1 MRHILRSR
9 AGAVCLALAVTAG
22 VAAAAFL
29 PHAGAAAV
37 PTRAA
42 VQSGVTVNSNGK
54 AAVDVSNLS
63 EGFVMVKYTGGR
75 QVRINVQIS
84 KS

>member
-29 PHAGAAAV
+29 P
-37 PTRAA
+37 
-42 VQSGVTVNSNGK
+42 
-54 AAVDVSNLS
+54 LS
-63 EGFVMVKYTGGR
+63 L
-75 QVRINVQIS
+75 IHI
-84 KS
+84 